1 MIGSRKAFTG
11 CTHLKSTDDN
21 NQLTDHEYHVM
32 YSRELHQTLFE
43 DLTHKTSISSIIPTR
58 LPLHAHTHTGMEKKS
73 SVMTP
78 AERKVVAFHEAG
90 HTLTGWLLEH
100 TDPITKAC
108 DHHMMGIQLSCHQH
122 VTLFPPGQYH
132 PKDKRHPGVCPVSPL
147 RPEVVLNRTGQVIC
161 FTAAALQMISTF
173 PHSCTAV

>member
-1 MIGSRKAFTG
+1 
-11 CTHLKSTDDN
+11 
-21 NQLTDHEYHVM
+21 
-32 YSRELHQTLFE
+32 
-43 DLTHKTSISSIIPTR
+43 
-58 LPLHAHTHTGMEKKS
+58 
-73 SVMTP
+73 MTP

-100 TDPITKAC
+100 TDPIMKAC
-108 DHHMMGIQLSCHQH
+108 DHYVMGIQLSCHQH

-161 FTAAALQMISTF
+161 FTAAALPFISTF
-173 PHSCTAV
+173 PHSCTAVVRMCMILRGRAGEALKKRQVVQYGVSPVIGHISFPSMEPGEVGKRPYSKQLSKMIDEVSVMS